1 MNLKAIIVDDEKLA
15 REVIKSYLADHPV
28 IEIAAECSNGFEGI
42 KKINELKPDLVFLD
56 IQMPKINGFEMLE
69 LLDDPPSIIFS
80 TAFDQYALKAFEVNA
95 VDYLLKPFS
104 KERFDEALSKAYIYL
119 RDKSEQNRIIRN
131 LISYCENKVD
141 YLDKVVVKDGTEALA
156 IPVEKIKW
164 IEAHDDHVLIYSDE
178 GKHLKQKTIDYFEN
192 HLNSEQF
199 TSLDNSYLISNDE
212 INTFK
217 TGEKTRGS
225 AKRSFDKNLKQL
237 QESGKKKVELA
248 LRNERLYKQRLL
260 TIMFTD
266 IKDYSKKMN
275 LNERTA
281 IEMLEMHNEI
291 LNSAIENF
299 NGNVIETIGDSFLA
313 SFDSAVNA
321 SECAVNIQRS
331 FAEYNSGKSADEII
345 ELRISLHLGDV
356 IEFEDGLK
364 GDVINVAARIQ
375 ELATPG
381 QIYISQSVYNTIKS
395 KTHFLFQ
402 ELGTYSVKNI
412 REPVTLYRILS

>member
-15 REVIKSYLADHPV
+15 REIIKNYLSDHPAV
-28 IEIAAECSNGFEGI
+28 EIAAECSNGFEGI
-42 KKINELKPDLVFLD
+42 KKINQLKPDLVFLD

-104 KERFDEALSKAYIYL
+104 KERFNEALSKAYIYL
-119 RDKSEQNRIIRN
+119 RDKSEQNRIIVN
-131 LISYCENKVD
+131 LINYCESKVD
-141 YLDKVVVKDGTEALA
+141 YLDKIIVKDGTEALA

-178 GKHLKQKTIDYFEN
+178 GKYLKQKTLDYFEN
-192 HLNSEQF
+192 HLNSEKF
-199 TSLDNSYLISNDE
+199 TSLDNSYLISNNE
-212 INTFK
+212 INAFIPAESTAGYLRK
-217 TGEKTRGS
+217 APGRNLKRVDDPAMKKIGS
-225 AKRSFDKNLKQL
+225 ALRSEKI
-237 QESGKKKVELA
+237 
-248 LRNERLYKQRLL
+248 YKQRLL

-275 LNERTA
+275 QNERSA
-281 IEMLEMHNEI
+281 IEMLEKHNRI
-291 LNSAIENF
+291 VDAAIENF
-299 NGNVIETIGDSFLA
+299 GGNVIETIGDSFLA

-321 SECAVNIQRS
+321 AECAVQIQRK
-331 FAEYNSGKSADEII
+331 FAEYNAGKPGDKKI

-356 IEFEDGLK
+356 IEFGGGLK

-375 ELATPG
+375 ELTGAG
-381 QIYISQSVYNTIKS
+381 QIYISQSVYNTIKN